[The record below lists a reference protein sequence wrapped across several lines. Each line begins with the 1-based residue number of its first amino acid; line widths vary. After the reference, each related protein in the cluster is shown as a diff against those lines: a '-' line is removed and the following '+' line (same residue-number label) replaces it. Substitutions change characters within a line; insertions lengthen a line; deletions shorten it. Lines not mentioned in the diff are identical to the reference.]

1 MTDDLRTLLD
11 RVAADVP
18 QRDLAATAWARA
30 GEARRRGRLVGGA
43 LSATTAL
50 VIGVFAIGATRSGE
64 PALPSAPHTVASLG
78 PSVSGS
84 ASGPAVTMSVSPAE
98 EASLPWLQ
106 DSVPVAFP
114 TRLGFDANATLPQ
127 LSRTAGVAAK
137 AAAVLVRELPKTL
150 HPVVYVPG
158 LADPYLE
165 IDTVDLKLFDAD
177 TNDPVLALGPRV
189 IHPDG
194 HRLGFVQPGAVV
206 FVDLTTA
213 TMSRVAI
220 PVVDAREG
228 GWTINGSFVVTN
240 GQRGWRVDPGATAA
254 TEVAL
259 PISDAMVQI
268 RPNGSDPSD
277 TSAQVRVYAPDGSV
291 VRAST
296 RPVDLGDPWAPSVTS
311 MRGWSATGVWLTG
324 RLESDL
330 KAYQGIYVM
339 LPDAQIGERL
349 LAIPMADGQFKQGVT
364 PLSWAGSVLIYRS
377 DTSFDHRLLAWDIAT
392 GKQWRVS
399 DLPRGIDADKTDR
412 TFGNPLS
419 VVSLAQG

>member
-30 GEARRRGRLVGGA
+30 GEARRRSRLVGGA

-50 VIGVFAIGATRSGE
+50 VLGVFAIGATRSGE

-158 LADPYLE
+158 LADAYLE

-213 TMSRVAI
+213 TVSRVAI

-259 PISDAMVQI
+259 PISDATVQI

-377 DTSFDHRLLAWDIAT
+377 DTSFDHRLLAWDVST

>member
-30 GEARRRGRLVGGA
+30 GEARRRSRLVGGA

-137 AAAVLVRELPKTL
+137 AAAVLVREHPKTL

-206 FVDLTTA
+206 FVDLTSA
-213 TMSRVAI
+213 TVSRVAI

-259 PISDAMVQI
+259 PISDATVQI

-377 DTSFDHRLLAWDIAT
+377 DTSFDHRLLAWDVIT

>member
-137 AAAVLVRELPKTL
+137 AAAVLVREHPKTL

-206 FVDLTTA
+206 FVDLTSA
-213 TMSRVAI
+213 TVSRVAI

-240 GQRGWRVDPGATAA
+240 GQRGWLVDPGATAA

-259 PISDAMVQI
+259 PVSDALVEL
-268 RPNGSDPSD
+268 RPNGSDPPD
-277 TSAQVRVYAPDGSV
+277 TSAEVRLYAPDGSV
-291 VRAST
+291 VRAAP

-377 DTSFDHRLLAWDIAT
+377 DTSFDHRLLAWDVIT

>member
-30 GEARRRGRLVGGA
+30 GEARRRSRLVGGA

-50 VIGVFAIGATRSGE
+50 VLGVFAIGATRSGE

-137 AAAVLVRELPKTL
+137 AAAVLVREHPKTL

-206 FVDLTTA
+206 FVDLTSA
-213 TMSRVAI
+213 TVSRVAI

-259 PISDAMVQI
+259 PISDATVQI

>member
-11 RVAADVP
+11 RVAGDVP

-30 GEARRRGRLVGGA
+30 GEARRRSRLVGGA

-137 AAAVLVRELPKTL
+137 AAAVLVREHPKTL

-206 FVDLTTA
+206 FVDLTSA
-213 TMSRVAI
+213 TVSRVAI

-259 PISDAMVQI
+259 PISDATVQI

>member
-11 RVAADVP
+11 RVAGDVP

-30 GEARRRGRLVGGA
+30 GEARRRSRLVGGA

-50 VIGVFAIGATRSGE
+50 VLGVFAIGATRSGE

-137 AAAVLVRELPKTL
+137 AAAVLVREHPKTL

-213 TMSRVAI
+213 TVSRVAI

-259 PISDAMVQI
+259 PISDATVQI

>member
-30 GEARRRGRLVGGA
+30 GEARRRSRLVGGA

-106 DSVPVAFP
+106 DSVPVVFP

-137 AAAVLVRELPKTL
+137 AAAVLVREHPKTL

-206 FVDLTTA
+206 FVDLTSA
-213 TMSRVAI
+213 TVSRVAI

-228 GWTINGSFVVTN
+228 GWTIKGSFVVTN

-259 PISDAMVQI
+259 PISDATVQI

-377 DTSFDHRLLAWDIAT
+377 DTSFDHRLLAWDVAT

>member
-137 AAAVLVRELPKTL
+137 AAAVLVREHPKTL

-206 FVDLTTA
+206 FVDLTSA
-213 TMSRVAI
+213 TVSRVAI

-259 PISDAMVQI
+259 PISDATVQI

-364 PLSWAGSVLIYRS
+364 PLSWVGSVLIYRS
-377 DTSFDHRLLAWDIAT
+377 DTSFDHRLLAWDVST

>member
-137 AAAVLVRELPKTL
+137 AAAVLVRELPTTL